1 MGICVRNLQAMC
13 TVRGNNGGTIIYAAA
28 DKKGPL
34 FLRQLWNVYEVWA
47 SKAADCHVSALLEAE
62 VVVETHLRS
71 VRETTPLLRR
81 DAILILA
88 NAVIILP
95 RQARDKH
102 RERKQHSK
110 KSGVSP

>member
-1 MGICVRNLQAMC
+1 MGVFVRNLQAMC

-71 VRETTPLLRR
+71 VRENNATFASRCHF
-81 DAILILA
+81 ILA

>member
-1 MGICVRNLQAMC
+1 MMGVFVRNLQAMC

-71 VRETTPLLRR
+71 VRGKTPLLRR
-81 DAILILA
+81 DVILY
-88 NAVIILP
+88 
-95 RQARDKH
+95 
-102 RERKQHSK
+102 
-110 KSGVSP
+110 